1 MIGLTDLSPIIETL
15 NLGGFFSGLLPS
27 ANGKF
32 YKWQQ
37 AAKCKDIPKATGG
50 KVQKSTDGISQ
61 PVETLTKT
69 SSTVSKKDQCSTGGK
84 APKFKRRQ
92 IYKTRGE
99 KRRQVVRKKT
109 CRQFQQEKKPWVLTP
124 SLNPV
129 RKLTR
134 WLTFTLTLNLL
145 VERSESRKNMVKKRH
160 TGQLFR
166 FNYEIVR

>member
-1 MIGLTDLSPIIETL
+1 MV
-15 NLGGFFSGLLPS
+15 FFSGLLPS

-32 YKWQQ
+32 YLRQQ

-92 IYKTRGE
+92 IYKTRRE
-99 KRRQVVRKKT
+99 KRQQVVKTKKLAAGSSSK
-109 CRQFQQEKKPWVLTP
+109 KKPWVLTP

-129 RKLTR
+129 RKLKR

-145 VERSESRKNMVKKRH
+145 VERSESRKNMVKK
-160 TGQLFR
+160 TSYWTTFS
-166 FNYEIVR
+166 F